1 MAYIVPIVKINVNFF
16 GIVTTRNRPVLLRML
31 SAALSLPVL
40 AWFGMIH
47 AQEAPSTD
55 VRPNFLV
62 IVADDM
68 GWSDIGV
75 LGGEIR
81 TPTIDALARRG
92 TVLTDYYVAPTC
104 APTRSMLMT
113 GVDNHQAGLGVQS
126 GLRAPNQV
134 GINYQ
139 GQLHHGVVTVA
150 EALSAS
156 GYQTFMA
163 GKWHLSGTVEQAPGN
178 RGFQRSFALLN
189 GGASHFADQL
199 LITPAEPVQYAEA
212 GRPVEALPDNWYSS
226 IGYADKILQYLD
238 GREREAPFFAYLAFT
253 APHDPLQVPDDWL
266 DRYSGEYDMGPV
278 ATRQARADRQ
288 KALGLIPEQAGLWE
302 YPKYPGWFPGHAAP
316 WEDRSEEQRRKD
328 ARPMEIYAAMVE
340 LMDRQIGRVLAYLDA
355 QAELDDTY
363 VVFFSDNGASSPG
376 PMVYPGV
383 TRTWLAEN
391 WDKTHKDPGGPRS
404 FTTLGREWASAA
416 VTPWK
421 LYKNSV
427 SEGGIRS
434 PLIVSGPGVSA
445 GVFSNALAHV
455 TDIVP
460 TVYELAGIEP
470 GSDPLFE
477 DKVQP
482 QGMSLMPVLTAQS
495 ASGRTSTGVHLFGN
509 RGFRRDRWKISNTQ
523 PPLSTGEWELF
534 DLSRDPGEVNNLV
547 VERPDILN
555 ELLSGFEQYRD
566 THEVILP
573 SESPL
578 GAGLR
583 ELHSGECNWWCEAR
597 FAVIGWLD

>member
-1 MAYIVPIVKINVNFF
+1 MNVNVF

-31 SAALSLPVL
+31 SPALSLPVL

-55 VRPNFLV
+55 GRPNFLV

-126 GLRAPNQV
+126 GMRAPNQV

-163 GKWHLSGTVEQAPGN
+163 GKWHLSGTAEQAPGN

-189 GGASHFADQL
+189 GAASHFADRL
-199 LITPAEPVQYAEA
+199 LITPAEPVQ
-212 GRPVEALPDNWYSS
+212 
-226 IGYADKILQYLD
+226 
-238 GREREAPFFAYLAFT
+238 
-253 APHDPLQVPDDWL
+253 
-266 DRYSGEYDMGPV
+266 
-278 ATRQARADRQ
+278 
-288 KALGLIPEQAGLWE
+288 
-302 YPKYPGWFPGHAAP
+302 
-316 WEDRSEEQRRKD
+316 
-328 ARPMEIYAAMVE
+328 
-340 LMDRQIGRVLAYLDA
+340 
-355 QAELDDTY
+355 
-363 VVFFSDNGASSPG
+363 VVFFSDNCASSPG

-391 WDKTHKDPGGPRS
+391 WDRTHTDPGGPRS

-421 LYKNSV
+421 LYKNTV

-434 PLIVSGPGVSA
+434 PLIISGPGVAA
-445 GVFSNALAHV
+445 GEFSNALAHV

-477 DKVQP
+477 DKVHP
-482 QGMSLMPVLTAQS
+482 QGMSLMPVLTAQA
-495 ASGRTSTGVHLFGN
+495 ASGRASTGVHLFGN

-523 PPLSTGEWELF
+523 PPLSNGEWELF
-534 DLSRDPGEVNNLV
+534 DLSRDPGEVNDLAG
-547 VERPDILN
+547 ERPDLLN
-555 ELLSGFEQYRD
+555 ELLSGFEQYLD